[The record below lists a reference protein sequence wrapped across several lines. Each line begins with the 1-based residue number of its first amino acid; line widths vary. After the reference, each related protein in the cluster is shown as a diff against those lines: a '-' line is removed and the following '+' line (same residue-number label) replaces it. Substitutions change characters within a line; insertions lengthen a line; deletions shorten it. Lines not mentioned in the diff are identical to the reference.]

1 MNDSRTEPTPRRCVL
16 FRVTGRVQ
24 GVYFRGSTRRVAS
37 RLGITGHAI
46 NKPDGSV
53 EVLACGEESALE
65 EMAAWLAKGPTGA
78 RVDGVTAADHTD
90 PGVSVF
96 STG

>member
-1 MNDSRTEPTPRRCVL
+1 MTERDTDPLARRCLL

-24 GVYFRGSTRRVAS
+24 GVFFRGSTRRVAS
-37 RLGITGHAI
+37 RLGIAGHAI

-53 EVLACGEESALE
+53 EVLACGSDSALD

-78 RVDGVTAADHTD
+78 RVDDVTVEEEPDTGVTAFT
-90 PGVSVF
+90 
-96 STG
+96 TG